1 MLSPTPKTMN
11 KYQFAKGLK
20 EFDEDSITAQDAGDE
35 LARIHAERD
44 RLTPEVVVEESRP
57 DDAPLHPAFEWDD
70 YVAGQRYR
78 HIQAK
83 DLIKTVEVIQPAK
96 DGPEPEPAYVNVSK
110 SARRYEPV
118 AEVVKSPQMF
128 EAAFLQA
135 CERLRAAERAME
147 QLQQIA
153 KRERPDAFTQCGK
166 AVYVL
171 RQLQTMLPGRS

>member
-1 MLSPTPKTMN
+1 MN
-11 KYQFAKGLK
+11 KYQFTKGLK
-20 EFDEDSITAQDAGDE
+20 EFDEDAITAQDAGDE
-35 LARIHAERD
+35 LARIHAECD
-44 RLTPEVVVEESRP
+44 HLTPQVVVDESRP
-57 DDAPLHPAFEWDD
+57 EDAPLHPAFEWDD
-70 YVAGQRYR
+70 SLAGERYR

-96 DGPEPEPAYVNVSK
+96 AASEPEPAYVNVSR

-118 AEVVKSPQMF
+118 AKVVKYAELF
-128 EAAFLQA
+128 EPAFLQA
-135 CERLRAAERAME
+135 CDRLRAAERAME

-171 RQLQTMLPGRS
+171 RELFKMLSKRT